1 MPALQNSEPA
11 SAPQRQYTARRFPD
25 CIAPIA
31 KPMRH
36 HTTFRQLEIF
46 EAIARL
52 SSFTRAAEELYLT
65 QPTVSMQ
72 MKKLADAVGAPLLE
86 QVGKKVMLTEDGREL
101 AQASREVFAI
111 LDRYTMAVAQ
121 RRGLEKGRLKLM
133 AITTASYFAPRLL
146 GEFAKLHPGIE
157 VSLRVTNKEQVLA
170 SMADNLDDLYLLGTP
185 PEEIDVV
192 ARPFMDNPIVVLA
205 APDHPLA
212 GAGPLSL
219 EQLSREP
226 WVMRESGS
234 GTRKAIERL
243 FHDHQLEIR
252 PRLELG
258 SNEAIKQAILA
269 GLGISALSCHALALH
284 QPGQFAVLAVEGFP
298 IQRHWYAVY
307 PAGRQI
313 SVVARAFLDFLLGQQ
328 ALLACTPTSGMR
340 CCGLDCGEAR
350 RESAD

>member
-1 MPALQNSEPA
+1 
-11 SAPQRQYTARRFPD
+11 
-25 CIAPIA
+25 
-31 KPMRH
+31 MRH

-52 SSFTRAAEELYLT
+52 SSFTRASEELYLT

-72 MKKLADAVGAPLLE
+72 MKKLTDTVGAPLVE
-86 QVGKKVMLTEDGREL
+86 QVGKKVSLTEDGREL
-101 AQASREVFAI
+101 AQATREIFAI
-111 LDRYTMAVAQ
+111 LDRYTMSVAQ
-121 RRGLEKGRLKLM
+121 RRGLEKGKLNLM

-146 GEFAKLHPGIE
+146 GEFSKLHPGID

-185 PEEIDVV
+185 PKEIDVV
-192 ARPFMDNPIVVLA
+192 AKPIMDNPIVVLA

-212 GAGPLSL
+212 GKKGLTLKRLA
-219 EQLSREP
+219 QEP
-226 WVMRESGS
+226 WVMREAGS
-234 GTRKAIERL
+234 GTRTAIEGL
-243 FHDHQLEIR
+243 FAAQGLTIR

-269 GLGISALSCHALALH
+269 GLGISALSCHALTLH
-284 QPGQFAVLAVEGFP
+284 QPGQFAVLEVAGFP

-313 SVVARAFLDFLLGQQ
+313 SVVARAFLDFLLGQR
-328 ALLACTPTSGMR
+328 SGSSCAPLGSQN
-340 CCGLDCGEAR
+340 CCDAQCDRKGLRG
-350 RESAD
+350 

>member
-1 MPALQNSEPA
+1 
-11 SAPQRQYTARRFPD
+11 
-25 CIAPIA
+25 
-31 KPMRH
+31 MRH

-52 SSFTRAAEELYLT
+52 GSFTRASEELYLT

-72 MKKLADAVGAPLLE
+72 MKKLTDAVGAPLVE
-86 QVGKKVMLTEDGREL
+86 QVGKKVLLTEDGREL
-101 AQASREVFAI
+101 AQASRDIFAI
-111 LDRYTMAVAQ
+111 LDRYTMSVAQ

-146 GEFAKLHPGIE
+146 GEFSRLHPGIE

-170 SMADNLDDLYLLGTP
+170 SMADHLDDLYLLGTP
-185 PEEIDVV
+185 PDEVDVV
-192 ARPFMDNPIVVLA
+192 ATPIMDNPIVVLA

-212 GAGPLSL
+212 QEKCLSL
-219 EQLSREP
+219 ERLAQEP
-226 WVMRESGS
+226 WIMREAGS

-243 FHDHQLEIR
+243 FHERGLNIR

-284 QPGQFAVLAVEGFP
+284 PPGQFAVLDAACFP
-298 IQRHWYAVY
+298 IRRNWYAVY

-313 SVVARAFLDFLLGQQ
+313 SVVAQAFLDFLLAQRRS
-328 ALLACTPTSGMR
+328 AACAPTHGGAR
-340 CCGLDCGEAR
+340 CGADCDR
-350 RESAD
+350 C